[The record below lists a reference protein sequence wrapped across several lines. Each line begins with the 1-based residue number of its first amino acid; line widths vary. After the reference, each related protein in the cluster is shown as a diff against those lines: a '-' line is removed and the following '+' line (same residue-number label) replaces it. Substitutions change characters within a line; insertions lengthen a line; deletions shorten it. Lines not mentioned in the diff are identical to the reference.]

1 MKIANSLSRQ
11 IILSMSAVVLC
22 VIALALVGSY
32 VFYALLWVFW
42 PPSDL
47 DMDEWLPSGMEW
59 AWQRFWIPL
68 QKQAPRLVLSLWI
81 LGVIAS
87 LFSQSYYHWLFTAPA
102 ICLLIILEIVIE
114 EVQIDLLL
122 MTEETRYLLDVTH
135 GLYTGTLR
143 SLPRSLRKPGG
154 SCPPSHLHY

>member
-1 MKIANSLSRQ
+1 MPINYRDRNL
-11 IILSMSAVVLC
+11 IDV
-22 VIALALVGSY
+22 
-32 VFYALLWVFW
+32 ALLEDSVRLY
-42 PPSDL
+42 SAKL
-47 DMDEWLPSGMEW
+47 KRL
-59 AWQRFWIPL
+59 QRFWIPL

-87 LFSQSYYHWLFTAPA
+87 LCSQSYYHWLFTAPA

-135 GLYTGTLR
+135 GLYTRTL
-143 SLPRSLRKPGG
+143 SSQPRTLRKPGG
-154 SCPPSHLHY
+154 PCPPSHLHS